1 MKTLYIETLH
11 LCAQSQL
18 IILQNQTNFAFAT
31 YKAQICADISMKII
45 MFRCMRTRRDAIRG
59 RLRLRC
65 ITYHLEEKPS
75 CCLC

>member
-1 MKTLYIETLH
+1 M
-11 LCAQSQL
+11 CAIAVNYSL
-18 IILQNQTNFAFAT
+18 KLDKFCAFAT
-31 YKAQICADISMKII
+31 YKCADISMKII